1 MLYHDYEV
9 YRTEHIMALADLIVT
24 NKVLSEDI
32 IENILKG
39 KVELIQEE
47 HKVLLTREALG
58 FPNRLKILLFLTGAK
73 AWELIDK
80 TLLTFSPSDLETELN
95 IQGNS
100 IRPILKE
107 LADNLFIV
115 NEKGKYRIT
124 SKGIYELETLLKRN
138 PDDSGQPSS
147 IKRVK
152 GKKAK
157 VSASSNLPSKTNSI
171 AELIENGFFAI
182 PKESSEIIAELGR
195 MGITMKQTSLPSFL
209 LPLVRNKTMTRDYK
223 EKNKR
228 KVWVYSKK

>member
-1 MLYHDYEV
+1 
-9 YRTEHIMALADLIVT
+9 MALADLIVT

-39 KVELIQEE
+39 KVELIQEDR
-47 HKVLLTREALG
+47 KVFLTREALG

-80 TLLTFSPSDLETELN
+80 TLFTFSPSDLETELN

-100 IRPILKE
+100 LRPILKE

-115 NEKGKYRIT
+115 NEKGKYKIT
-124 SKGIYELETLLKRN
+124 SKGVYELETLLKRS
-138 PDDSGQPSS
+138 PVDSDQPGS

-157 VSASSNLPSKTNSI
+157 VSTSSNLPSKTASI
-171 AELIENGFFAI
+171 AELIESGFFTT
-182 PKESSEIIAELGR
+182 PRESSEIIAELGR
-195 MGITMKQTSLPSFL
+195 MGVTMKQTSLPSFL

-228 KVWVYSKK
+228 KIWVYSKK